1 MVRLNLSGGRRMSN
15 MTENQRSQF
24 ERYDLR
30 ETRSRMNSVSDRGQR
45 YLAGLTILF
54 VAVLAIL
61 TVGAV
66 QVFDGW
72 HHLIVIAD
80 IILVF
85 LAIAAWIYSTRQ
97 SDDAAGS

>member
-1 MVRLNLSGGRRMSN
+1 MAN
-15 MTENQRSQF
+15 MTENQRAQF

-30 ETRSRMNSVSDRGQR
+30 ETRPRINRVSERGQR
-45 YLAGLTILF
+45 YLAGLTLLF
-54 VAVLAIL
+54 IGVLVVL
-61 TVGAV
+61 TIAAV

-80 IILVF
+80 IVIIF

-97 SDDAAGS
+97 SDESAGS

>member
-1 MVRLNLSGGRRMSN
+1 MSN

-30 ETRSRMNSVSDRGQR
+30 ERRPRMTEVSDRGQR
-45 YLAGLTILF
+45 YLAALTLVFIAVLVALTI
-54 VAVLAIL
+54 A
-61 TVGAV
+61 AV

-80 IILVF
+80 IVLVIG
-85 LAIAAWIYSTRQ
+85 AIAVWIYSTRQ
-97 SDDAAGS
+97 SDEVAGS